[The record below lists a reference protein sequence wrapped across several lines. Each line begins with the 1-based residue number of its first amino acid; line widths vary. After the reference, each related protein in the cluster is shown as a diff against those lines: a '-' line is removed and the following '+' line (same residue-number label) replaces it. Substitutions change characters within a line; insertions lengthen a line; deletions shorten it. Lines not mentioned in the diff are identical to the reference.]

1 MFRFITRTVLL
12 LSLISLMNDVSSE
25 MLYPVVPL
33 YLAQIGY
40 GTFLIGM
47 LEGVA
52 ELVAGLSKIYMGS
65 LSDSFERRLPF
76 VNIGYALSILSRPII
91 GLSALAGF
99 IFLGRSMD
107 KVGKGIRTGARD
119 ALLSDECNEENR
131 AEVFGFHRSLDTV
144 GAILGPLIAIIF
156 LSYYPKDY
164 KTIFLITMIPGVVAV
179 FLSFLIKEKKR
190 STITARNYSFIRNF
204 SFYKTAPKQY
214 LSLLILLLVF
224 SLANSSDMFLLLKTK
239 EIGVPDNRVIMLYML
254 FNLVYAVFA
263 FPIGKM
269 ADRFGREKMLIYGL
283 VIYAI
288 TYFIFGFSEN
298 LIIISLAF
306 IGYGLFYAFSQSTI
320 KALLLQQV
328 DPSQKAGAI
337 GFYEGLNSFC
347 LLASN
352 AIAGFVWY
360 RFGANV
366 MFISTAVL
374 VTSVMVI
381 FMMKKK

>member
-1 MFRFITRTVLL
+1 MFKFITRTVLL

-40 GTFLIGM
+40 GTFIIGL

-52 ELVAGLSKIYMGS
+52 ELIAGLSKIYMGS

-91 GLSALAGF
+91 GLSSIAGF

-119 ALLSDECNEENR
+119 ALLSDECNEQNR
-131 AEVFGFHRSLDTV
+131 AEVFGFHRSLDTA
-144 GAILGPLIAIIF
+144 GAILGPLIAIIYLNF
-156 LSYYPKDY
+156 YPNDY
-164 KTIFLITMIPGVVAV
+164 KTIFLITIIPGVVAV

-190 STITARNYSFIRNF
+190 TSLAVRNYSFVRNF
-204 SFYKTAPKQY
+204 SYYKTAPKQY
-214 LSLLILLLVF
+214 TSILILLLIF
-224 SLANSSDMFLLLKTK
+224 GLANSSDMFLLLKAK
-239 EIGVPDNRVIMLYML
+239 QIGVPDHKVIMLYML
-254 FNLVYAVFA
+254 FNLVYALFA
-263 FPIGKM
+263 FPIGKL
-269 ADRFGREKMLIYGL
+269 ADRYGRKKMLIYGL
-283 VIYAI
+283 IVYVI
-288 TYFIFGFSEN
+288 TYFIFGFSTN
-298 LIIISLAF
+298 LIVISLAF
-306 IGYGLFYAFSQSTI
+306 IGYGLFYAFTQGTI

-328 DPSQKAGAI
+328 DSSNKAGAI

-347 LLASN
+347 LLAAN

-360 RFGANV
+360 RFGAEM
-366 MFISTAVL
+366 MFISSAVIVTL
-374 VTSVMVI
+374 VI
-381 FMMKKK
+381 ILFLIKKK